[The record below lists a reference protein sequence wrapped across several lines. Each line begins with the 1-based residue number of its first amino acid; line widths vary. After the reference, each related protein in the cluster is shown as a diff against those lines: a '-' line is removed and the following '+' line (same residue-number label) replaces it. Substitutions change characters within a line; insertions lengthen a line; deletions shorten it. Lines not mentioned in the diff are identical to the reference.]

1 VKGFVLTAATA
12 LLVVG
17 ALYLLK
23 VSEQQG
29 VPPSE
34 AAGPTI
40 RGDEPAGGA
49 GASARQAPGEGPPG
63 AGEGSPLRDRL
74 LHLTA
79 KEAGVEPVRGV
90 WGVVMER
97 GYTKGIATVIALA
110 DGTSSLHLSNGGA
123 VLGGKEYPPA
133 RVAARKLCEQA
144 ADSLGATLAT
154 QEFPR
159 PAQGRVRF
167 YVLTTDGV
175 RAAEGDLM
183 AHLRDGGPG
192 ALAGLE
198 KAGDGVVDALKDAT
212 TKGVLR

>member
-1 VKGFVLTAATA
+1 VKGFLLTAATA

-23 VSEQQG
+23 VSEQQQG
-29 VPPSE
+29 LAPGE

-40 RGDEPAGGA
+40 RGDEPGGA
-49 GASARQAPGEGPPG
+49 AGAQGSAE
-63 AGEGSPLRDRL
+63 SPLRDRL
-74 LHLTA
+74 LHISA

-97 GYTKGIATVIALA
+97 GYAKGVATVIALA
-110 DGTSSLHLSNGGA
+110 DGTASLHLSNGSA
-123 VLGGKEYPPA
+123 VVGGKEYPPA
-133 RVAARKLCEQA
+133 RLAARKLCEQA
-144 ADSLGATLAT
+144 ADSLAATLAT

-175 RAAEGDLM
+175 RGAEGDLM
-183 AHLRDGGPG
+183 AHLRDGGHD

-198 KAGDGVVDALKDAT
+198 KAGDALVDALKDAT

>member
-1 VKGFVLTAATA
+1 VKGFLLTAATA
-12 LLVVG
+12 LVVVG

-29 VPPSE
+29 VPPDQ

-40 RGDEPAGGA
+40 RGDEPAGA
-49 GASARQAPGEGPPG
+49 GRG
-63 AGEGSPLRDRL
+63 AGESPQGPAESPLRDRL
-74 LHLTA
+74 LHISA

-97 GYTKGIATVIALA
+97 GYAKGVATVIALA

-123 VLGGKEYPPA
+123 VVGGKEYPPA
-133 RVAARKLCEQA
+133 RLAARKLCEQA

-175 RAAEGDLM
+175 RGAEGDLM
-183 AHLRDGGPG
+183 AHLRDGGRD

-198 KAGDGVVDALKDAT
+198 KAGDAVVDALKDAT
-212 TKGVLR
+212 AKGVLR

>member
-1 VKGFVLTAATA
+1 MKGFLLTAATA

-23 VSEQQG
+23 VSDQQG
-29 VPPSE
+29 PPAGE

-49 GASARQAPGEGPPG
+49 GGSARRASGAGPQG
-63 AGEGSPLRDRL
+63 AGEGFPLRERL
-74 LHLTA
+74 LHISA

-97 GYTKGIATVIALA
+97 AYAKGVATVIALA

-123 VLGGKEYPPA
+123 VVGGKEYPPA
-133 RVAARKLCEQA
+133 RLAARKLCEQA

-159 PAQGRVRF
+159 PTQGRVRF

-175 RAAEGDLM
+175 RAAEGDLL
-183 AHLRDGGPG
+183 AHLRDGGHDT
-192 ALAGLE
+192 LAGLE
-198 KAGDGVVDALKDAT
+198 KAGEALVDALKEAT

>member
-1 VKGFVLTAATA
+1 VKGFLLTAATA

-23 VSEQQG
+23 ISEQQG
-29 VPPSE
+29 VPPGE
-34 AAGPTI
+34 AGPTI
-40 RGDEPAGGA
+40 RGDQPGG
-49 GASARQAPGEGPPG
+49 GGGGPSRQASGESPQGS
-63 AGEGSPLRDRL
+63 AEGSPLRDRL
-74 LHLTA
+74 LHLSA

-97 GYTKGIATVIALA
+97 GYAKGVATMIALA

-123 VLGGKEYPPA
+123 VVGGKEYPPA
-133 RVAARKLCEQA
+133 RLAARKLCEQA

-159 PAQGRVRF
+159 PMQGRVRF

-175 RAAEGDLM
+175 RAAEGDLL
-183 AHLRDGGPG
+183 AHLRDGGHD

-198 KAGDGVVDALKDAT
+198 KAGDAVVDALKDAT